1 MVAKEDK
8 DGQIALLR
16 AALEKI
22 LEMTGEPNDKAWGEF
37 RTLND
42 ISKIAQTALFD
53 TTY

>member
-16 AALEKI
+16 TALEKI

>member
-8 DGQIALLR
+8 DGQIKLLR
-16 AALEKI
+16 EALEKI
-22 LEMTGEPNDKAWGEF
+22 LEMTGEPNDNACGEF

-42 ISKIAQTALFD
+42 ISKTAQTALFD